1 MAAALPHRRRLRAVR
16 AALCAGSDE
25 PRPPGWPE
33 LRKSATP
40 SRDHPLPPLGLSAE
54 IEFHE
59 RGFIVVRK
67 LIPEQM
73 CERMMQGYQRA
84 IEGGRDRKPNDPEGE
99 PLLMQVGGRGRDG
112 TGQPEWEGIPY
123 LERIVAVGK
132 QLMGDDMDFAYDQ
145 IIYKPPGTSVELLWH
160 QDAGYGWPGQAN
172 ARGMTSWL
180 ALSPATEAMGSLHF
194 VPGSHKGGI
203 VEHFDCSDWNPVGGA
218 LQAAVPE
225 EAGVLVEYEIGD
237 VSRNTPTAAALSC
250 SAPLAPSLLT
260 LAPCC
265 CR

>member
-1 MAAALPHRRRLRAVR
+1 MAAHGRRLRAVN
-16 AALCAGSDE
+16 AALSAGSDE

-67 LIPEQM
+67 LIPEHM

-99 PLLMQVGGRGRDG
+99 PLLMQLGGRGRDG

-180 ALSPATEAMGSLHF
+180 ALSPATEAMARSTLSLEATR
-194 VPGSHKGGI
+194 
-203 VEHFDCSDWNPVGGA
+203 VESSSTLTA
-218 LQAAVPE
+218 LTGTQLAERSRLMCRRRRACWWSTK
-225 EAGVLVEYEIGD
+225 LV
-237 VSRNTPTAAALSC
+237 T
-250 SAPLAPSLLT
+250 
-260 LAPCC
+260 
-265 CR
+265 

>member
-1 MAAALPHRRRLRAVR
+1 MLPT
-16 AALCAGSDE
+16 D
-25 PRPPGWPE
+25 
-33 LRKSATP
+33 
-40 SRDHPLPPLGLSAE
+40 
-54 IEFHE
+54 
-59 RGFIVVRK
+59 
-67 LIPEQM
+67 
-73 CERMMQGYQRA
+73 
-84 IEGGRDRKPNDPEGE
+84 
-99 PLLMQVGGRGRDG
+99 
-112 TGQPEWEGIPY
+112 
-123 LERIVAVGK
+123 
-132 QLMGDDMDFAYDQ
+132 DQ

-237 VSRNTPTAAALSC
+237 VSRAPQPPLLSP
-250 SAPLAPSLLT
+250 APLPSLR
-260 LAPCC
+260 PS
-265 CR
+265 